1 MSAKCGIGINLAWS
15 GKGSWSDEKLDDD
28 DIVMMQRLTNA
39 QNEQGAQV
47 GGTVSSNVESLESIV
62 RSVCSLA
69 QPRNDPRR
77 SAGC

>member
-15 GKGSWSDEKLDDD
+15 GKGSWSDEKLDGD

-39 QNEQGAQV
+39 QNEQRAQV
-47 GGTVSSNVESLESIV
+47 GGIVSSNVESLESIV

-69 QPRNDPRR
+69 QPRKDPRR